1 MTNGI
6 IMFAL
11 NGQAL
16 DKNNN
21 KIKIDYVKMA
31 LANAVSIQRHMTNN
45 KVALVTDRK
54 GKQHLDTLNGTQYFT
69 HVIVETPKYSGT
81 GPNTN
86 HFVNTRSMRSGNNT
100 IRLPWQNQSRP
111 DVYRLSPYDKT
122 LLIDSDYF
130 IFDNTLDEVFETD
143 KNILCGKHVEEIG
156 HQESLIDYER
166 LHHQTLKLFW
176 ATVLYFTK
184 SKEAKMMFD
193 IMNMVKHNWQ
203 YYSKLYKFDN
213 SRTYRNDFAVSVALH
228 MMQGKKETTQYDL
241 PFKLMCLADKN
252 IMNTSTSFYFRGK
265 QSWAGSGFPRQN
277 LHIMNKESAMK
288 ISEEILNG

>member
-11 NGQAL
+11 NGQAK
-16 DKNNN
+16 DKDNNTFTV
-21 KIKIDYVKMA
+21 DYIKMA
-31 LANAVSIQRHMTNN
+31 IANAINIKKYMQNN
-45 KVALVTDRK
+45 SVALITDTK
-54 GKQHLDTLNGTQYFT
+54 GRQHLDKLNATLHFDHIIINDPNYKG
-69 HVIVETPKYSGT
+69 K

-86 HFVNTRSMRSGNNT
+86 HFVNTRAMRTGINT
-100 IRLPWQNQSRP
+100 IRLPWQNQTRP
-111 DVYRLSPYDKT
+111 DVYKMSPFDKT

-130 IFDNTLDEVFETD
+130 IFDNTLDQVFQTD

-184 SKEAKMMFD
+184 SNEAKMMFD
-193 IMNMVKHNWQ
+193 IMTMVKNNWQ

-213 SRTYRNDFAVSVALH
+213 SPTYRNDFAVSVALH
-228 MMQGKKETTQYDL
+228 LMQGKKETTQYDL
-241 PFKLMCLADKN
+241 PFKLMCLADKH
-252 IMNTSTSFYFRGK
+252 IMKSTNSFYYRYNDR
-265 QSWAGSGFPRQN
+265 WAGSGFPKQN
-277 LHIMNKESAMK
+277 IHIMNKESALL
-288 ISEEILNG
+288 IADQIING